1 MCPLLTE
8 VKSYV
13 AARLDE
19 FGRIDEGRHR
29 QLLAL
34 SQYVEERLRQGRAA
48 DLTFIC
54 THNSRR
60 SHMAQIWAH
69 TSAEFF
75 KLPGVRT
82 YSGGTEVAAFHPS
95 AVRAIAQAG
104 FLVDKEAAGKNPV
117 YLVRSGKNAEPQKCF
132 SKLYNDPSNP
142 AGDFCAIMTCAQA
155 EEACPVVFGAAVR
168 ISLPYED
175 PKKFDGT
182 DLQDQMYA
190 ERCADIARE
199 MLCAFSHVN
208 VGPTKG

>member
-1 MCPLLTE
+1 MYPLLTE

-19 FGRIDEGRHR
+19 RGRIDELRRR

-34 SQYVEERLRQGRAA
+34 SQYVEARLREGRTAE
-48 DLTFIC
+48 LTFIC

-60 SHMAQIWAH
+60 SHMAQIWAQ

-104 FLVDKEAAGKNPV
+104 FLVDEKGEGKNPV
-117 YLVRSGKNAEPQKCF
+117 YLVRSGRNAEPMKCF

-142 AGDFCAIMTCAQA
+142 AGDFCAVMTCAQA
-155 EEACPVVFGAAVR
+155 EEACPVVFGATQR

-175 PKKFDGT
+175 PKRFDGT
-182 DLQDQMYA
+182 DLQEQKYA

-199 MLCAFSHVN
+199 MLYAFSHVT